1 MTNEPGFFNSRPGIQ
16 YLLVI
21 DTILHIGINCEITDS
36 ERSQILKEVGSLT
49 RVHTII
55 SQPRLHNDTFSRNMG
70 PLHRNAQPL
79 IAASPASRT
88 YQYIMFPF
96 IQKFTVHLF
105 YFISNGR
112 IIGSSITICLH
123 INHILNV
130 LHNAMPQ

>member
-36 ERSQILKEVGSLT
+36 ERSQILKEVSSLT

-55 SQPRLHNDTFSRNMG
+55 SQPRLHNDTCSRNMG

-79 IAASPASRT
+79 NRC
-88 YQYIMFPF
+88 FPSVPDLPIYNVSLHPRIYGSSF
-96 IQKFTVHLF
+96 LF
-105 YFISNGR
+105 HKHGR
-112 IIGSSITICLH
+112 IIGSSITICFH